1 MSQENIEL
9 MRRSVEAIERRDR
22 TAWLA
27 TMDTDLEVVPPRD
40 WPESGVRGAEAA
52 WDLYLDAFHAFA
64 RVPLDDVEIVAAQAD
79 KVVARYRFELSG
91 RASGADVEFDYWL
104 VSTVRE
110 GRFTRSQW
118 FANRDEALEAAGLT
132 E

>member
-1 MSQENIEL
+1 MSEENIEL
-9 MRRSVEAIERRDR
+9 MRRSVEAFERRDR

-27 TMDTDLEVVPPRD
+27 IMDEDLEVVPPRD

-52 WDLYLDAFHAFA
+52 WDLYLDVFDAFS
-64 RVPLDDVEIVAAQAD
+64 RVPVDDIEIVAAQAD
-79 KVVARYRFELSG
+79 KVVARYRFDVSG
-91 RASGADVEFDYWL
+91 RASGAGVEFDYWL

-110 GRFTRSQW
+110 GRFTRGQW
-118 FANRDEALEAAGLT
+118 FAKRAEALEAAGLA